1 MEILKLRKENSEL
14 LNKDKSHEVNETI
27 KEIEIVQKELDEFTQ
42 LNRDLQEKIKSRK
55 LNN

>member
-14 LNKDKSHEVNETI
+14 LNKDKSHEVNEVI
-27 KEIEIVQKELDEFTQ
+27 KEIEIIQKELDEFTQ
-42 LNRDLQEKIKSRK
+42 QNRDLQDKIKARK